1 MHREAVPFETP
12 DTIYICEASPGP
24 AYPFPRALQTAWLH
38 SPLHTISRFP
48 RVIERILFAF
58 RVSGDRK
65 SQFQLG
71 VGYLKGNYCGKR
83 LVTKGRFVLRGHGNC
98 SQLCCRG
105 NSGLQEPS
113 QCPVLS
119 LLGLLLLLLKPGR
132 ELYMRHQTQ
141 KQ

>member
-1 MHREAVPFETP
+1 MKLPTPFTFVRP
-12 DTIYICEASPGP
+12 LRALHIHFPGRCKLLGCIPPYTQSAASPG
-24 AYPFPRALQTAWLH
+24 L
-38 SPLHTISRFP
+38 SSG
-48 RVIERILFAF
+48 ILFAF

-113 QCPVLS
+113 QCPALS
-119 LLGLLLLLLKPGR
+119 LLGLLLLLLKAGR
-132 ELYMRHQTQ
+132 ELFVRHQTQ
-141 KQ
+141 RQ